1 MGHPQGTI
9 TLAEL
14 PALKAEYERAVKD
27 GSELFKFKGMD
38 LNTKYAKY
46 LIEHMENVLKKHP

>member
-14 PALKAEYERAVKD
+14 PDLKVEYERAVKE
-27 GSELFKFKGMD
+27 GAELFKFKGMD
-38 LNTKYAKY
+38 LDTKYAKY
-46 LIEHMENVLKKHP
+46 LIDYMEGIKKKHS